1 MDGRVH
7 HTARAFHGCTCGM
20 TSPLR
25 NVAAGVGTTNG
36 LPELADRAGRDLEGA
51 TAQQVLR
58 WAADT
63 FPGSFAVAS
72 SMGDGL
78 LAHLVS
84 TVDRAIPLLFLDT
97 GYHFAETIG
106 TRDAVAASYGVEVR
120 TVLPLLTVSQ
130 QDQAHGARLW
140 ERDPGRCCAMRKVE
154 PLERALVEFTAWGSG
169 VRRDE
174 SVTRRDAGV
183 VEWDAKR
190 QKVKV
195 NPLAAW
201 TQADVDAYVAE
212 HGVLVN
218 PLAYDGY
225 PSIGCAPCT
234 HRVAVGQDP
243 RSGRWS
249 GQAKTECGL
258 HV

>member
-1 MDGRVH
+1 MHNYV
-7 HTARAFHGCTCGM
+7 
-20 TSPLR
+20 
-25 NVAAGVGTTNG
+25 
-36 LPELADRAGRDLEGA
+36 ELQQIAEQAGRDLEA
-51 TAQQVLR
+51 ASAQEVVR
-58 WAADT
+58 WAVDT
-63 FPGSFAVAS
+63 FGERFAIAS

-78 LAHLVS
+78 VAHLAASVAPG
-84 TVDRAIPLLFLDT
+84 VDILFLDT
-97 GYHFAETIG
+97 GYHFAETLG
-106 TRDAVAASYGVEVR
+106 TRDAVASSYDVTVR

-130 QDQAHGARLW
+130 QDAAHGPDLW
-140 ERDPGRCCAMRKVE
+140 NRDPTACCAMRKVE
-154 PLERALVEFTAWGSG
+154 PLARALEPYIAWGSG

-174 SVTRRDAGV
+174 AVTRRDTKV

-190 QKVKV
+190 GMVKV
-195 NPLAAW
+195 NPIATW
-201 TQADVDAYVAE
+201 TQADVDAYVE
-212 HGVLVN
+212 RYGVLVN

-234 HRVAVGQDP
+234 HRVAPGADP

>member
-1 MDGRVH
+1 MD
-7 HTARAFHGCTCGM
+7 
-20 TSPLR
+20 LQQ
-25 NVAAGVGTTNG
+25 
-36 LPELADRAGRDLEGA
+36 LAEQAGRDLDGA
-51 TAQQVLR
+51 SAQDVLR
-58 WAADT
+58 WAVDE
-63 FPGSFAVAS
+63 FGDGFAIAS

-78 LAHLVS
+78 LAHLAASVAPG
-84 TVDRAIPLLFLDT
+84 VDILFLDT

-106 TRDAVAASYGVEVR
+106 TRDAVAASYDVNVR
-120 TVLPLLTVSQ
+120 TVLPLLTVAQ
-130 QDQAHGARLW
+130 QDAEHGPELW
-140 ERDPGRCCAMRKVE
+140 NRDPTACCAMRKVE
-154 PLERALVEFTAWGSG
+154 PLARALEPYVAWASG
-169 VRRDE
+169 IRRDE
-174 SVTRRDAGV
+174 AVTRRDARE

-190 QKVKV
+190 GKVKV
-195 NPLAAW
+195 NPIVAW

-234 HRVAVGQDP
+234 HRVAPGEDP

-258 HV
+258 HI